1 MSNTPHPMFVRG
13 ILLAAAY
20 NIFGIL
26 IFSQGFSNPLLAQQ
40 DPAVFSWLGQVS
52 ILLWG
57 LAYGAVA
64 YRYLEVPSLLV
75 VFFVEKMLYVV
86 TWLCWLNTHAS
97 KLPELFNT
105 SPLTALFFA
114 VYGAGDLLFGLMFL
128 LAARHAW
135 QLRPKSS

>member
-13 ILLAAAY
+13 FLLAAAY

-64 YRYLEVPSLLV
+64 QRYLELPHLML
-75 VFFVEKMLYVV
+75 VFFVEKMLYVF
-86 TWLCWLNTHAS
+86 TWGCWLS
-97 KLPELFNT
+97 KHGSSLPELFNT
-105 SPLTALFFA
+105 SPLTALFFS

-128 LAARHAW
+128 LAARQAW
-135 QLRPKSS
+135 QHRTK